1 MMLLP
6 PLAFLMALNL
16 IQTKHFLVETENKK
30 EGHQVDAVG
39 HVLPNEAKEEYK
51 SPHRSKPRKNTKV
64 LPKVLPKEVRRWYNS
79 LNETAQKRWYNRW
92 YNKWYNSLNETAQK
106 SLQMNGW
113 EILLFWN
120 TSIRIYG
127 NVFLLVFSHLSFKT
141 AIKKSFNKNHKT
153 LSIRREGHKIPG
165 FFLMVSL
172 SFAFHPFNQ
181 FCFD

>member
-16 IQTKHFLVETENKK
+16 IQMKHFLVETENKK

-79 LNETAQKRWYNRW
+79 LNETAQK
-92 YNKWYNSLNETAQK
+92 
-106 SLQMNGW
+106 SLQMNG
-113 EILLFWN
+113 
-120 TSIRIYG
+120 
-127 NVFLLVFSHLSFKT
+127 
-141 AIKKSFNKNHKT
+141 
-153 LSIRREGHKIPG
+153 
-165 FFLMVSL
+165 
-172 SFAFHPFNQ
+172 
-181 FCFD
+181 